1 MTPLLSYTPFLDPIP
16 IWSNMVWPWLLL
28 PLAIAVSLV
37 YKSIKCGSMRQVP
50 REAAVIAVWIVLGM
64 VAAAAA
70 LAALV
75 HGLER

>member
-1 MTPLLSYTPFLDPIP
+1 MIRFLAYTPFLDPIP
-16 IWSNMVWPWLLL
+16 IWSNKVWPWLLL
-28 PLAIAVSLV
+28 PLAIAVSVV

-50 REAAVIAVWIVLGM
+50 REAAGIAVWIVLGM